1 MDDISEEEGGATVKG
16 GWDRSCAILHCYCK
30 LAYIVELFFSK
41 LSNKLS
47 ITCAWGWGGGDY
59 WILIFLVNSPP
70 HLFFQRTSR
79 ARFTQFGTLYFAPL
93 LHLIAQASA
102 EVKSC
107 VFLLITRCSRPCFCF
122 AGYTRHIQTVR

>member
-47 ITCAWGWGGGDY
+47 ITCAWGWGGGLLDPN
-59 WILIFLVNSPP
+59 FSSKFTPP
-70 HLFFQRTSR
+70 LFFQRTSR
-79 ARFTQFGTLYFAPL
+79 ARFT
-93 LHLIAQASA
+93 
-102 EVKSC
+102 
-107 VFLLITRCSRPCFCF
+107 
-122 AGYTRHIQTVR
+122 